1 MTKVAV
7 RGSAYDDLCIVN
19 QTDLIMYIAGYL
31 ASILIGLSLGLIG
44 GGGSILTVPVLVYL
58 FGIDPIL
65 GTAYS
70 LFIVGVTSVIGSIS
84 YSRHSLVDVRT
95 AIIFGL
101 PSIVAVFLTRAYLVP
116 AIPQE
121 VLRLGDLIIDR
132 GMMLMLLFAI
142 LMLVA
147 SIGMIRPT
155 TKSPKSPQS
164 ALTHR
169 KYPYILILIEGL
181 VVGSLTGLV
190 GAGGGFLIIPALV
203 ILGRLPMKQ
212 AIGTSLVII
221 SAKSLLGFLGESGL
235 RDLDW
240 GFLLSVTAFAILGIF
255 LGMKLSHR
263 IDGARLKPAFGW
275 FVFIMGIY
283 IILKE
288 TIFS

>member
-1 MTKVAV
+1 
-7 RGSAYDDLCIVN
+7 
-19 QTDLIMYIAGYL
+19 MYIAGYL

-58 FGIDPIL
+58 FGIDTVL

-70 LFIVGVTSVIGSIS
+70 LFIVGVTSIIGSIS
-84 YSRHSLVDVRT
+84 YARLSLVDVRT

-116 AIPQE
+116 AIPRE
-121 VLRLGDLIIDR
+121 VLRIGDFVIDKS
-132 GMMLMLLFAI
+132 MSLMLLFAI
-142 LMLVA
+142 LMLAA
-147 SIGMIRPT
+147 SVSMIRPT
-155 TKSPKSPQS
+155 TQNRKPPLSAPK
-164 ALTHR
+164 HR
-169 KYPYILILIEGL
+169 KYPYVLILIEGL
-181 VVGSLTGLV
+181 AVGTLTGLV

-221 SAKSLLGFLGESGL
+221 SAKSLLGFLGEGGSAS
-235 RDLDW
+235 LDW
-240 GFLLSVTAFAILGIF
+240 GLLLSVTSFAILGIF
-255 LGMKLSHR
+255 FGMKLSHH

-275 FVFIMGIY
+275 FVFVMGIY

-288 TIFS
+288 TIFT